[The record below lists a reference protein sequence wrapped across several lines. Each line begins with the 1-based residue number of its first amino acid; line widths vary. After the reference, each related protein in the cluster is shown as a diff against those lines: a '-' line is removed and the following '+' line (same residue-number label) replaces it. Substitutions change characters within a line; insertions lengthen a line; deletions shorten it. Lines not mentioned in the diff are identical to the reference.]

1 MLSEH
6 EVSYLKTIM
15 KSRTEN
21 WERSSTLADIY
32 RHCKY
37 TIRMLTRQMAN
48 IDNRRVFRKNKNG
61 DASSHHNTH
70 FIVYRAW
77 VLYQARGDA
86 SKIFKLIAKLHFDDE
101 EF

>member
-1 MLSEH
+1 MNLIDINLFLSSFNSKGNIAILSEN

-21 WERSSTLADIY
+21 WDRTSTLADIY

-48 IDNRRVFRKNKNG
+48 IDNRRVFRKNRNEG
-61 DASSHHNTH
+61 DASHHKTH

-77 VLYQARGDA
+77 VLY
-86 SKIFKLIAKLHFDDE
+86 
-101 EF
+101 